1 MKNIFNLENTVNSV
15 TYLNQDLTF
24 RWGNLSFF
32 ESIGKKASEIQNIPI
47 LEIIPHD
54 WCKYIQPLLAPALE
68 GHASQISWQ
77 NPSLDTFISYKM
89 VFVAP
94 QYAIDQKI
102 DGILIS
108 VFELTEQLSIHQQLE
123 RILKDFENYKL
134 AIDAHSI
141 VAITDNRGVITHVN
155 EKFCDISQ
163 YEYYELV
170 GTTHKIINSGF
181 HPRSFFKQMWK
192 TIAQGNIW
200 KGEICNRT
208 KQGKL
213 YWVDTT
219 IVPLKDNDG
228 LLKNYISIRTDITQ
242 LKSSEDHAKYMAL
255 YDELTGLPN
264 RRYVKERL
272 KKVIELSKES
282 QHHSA
287 ILMMDLDNFKTVNDT
302 LGHDYGDNLLK
313 MVANRVK
320 KCVRETETIA
330 RLGGDELLI
339 ILSNLSENEEIAQ
352 VQAQAIAERIS
363 NSIYQPFNLENQI
376 IQTSVSIG
384 IFVFN
389 DASIPQNELLKYA
402 DMALYQAKANGKNCI
417 CTFDPLM
424 EQNVISRA
432 SLLSDLRQALIRD
445 EFELYYQPIVDQ
457 HKKIIGYEALLR
469 WIHPIRG
476 LILPGEFI
484 EQAEKSDLIHLIGNR
499 VLTMACQQLY
509 QWSQNPDSAHWTL
522 SVNISVQQFR
532 KSDFEENIIQI
543 IQDSK
548 ANPYRLRLELTES
561 MFYTDMQSSIEKMKK
576 LIEIGVR
583 FSMDDF
589 GTGYSS
595 LNYLKLLPLDQ
606 LKIDRSFVKN
616 MVDNSRD
623 IAIVNTIINLAHIL
637 DLNVVAEGVET
648 EEQFICLTQNQCF
661 TFQGYLFGRPLPINS
676 I

>member
-68 GHASQISWQ
+68 GHAAQISWKIS
-77 NPSLDTFISYKM
+77 SLDTFMSYKTA
-89 VFVAP
+89 FLAP
-94 QYAIDQKI
+94 QYSIDQKI
-102 DGILIS
+102 DGISIS
-108 VFELTEQLSIHQQLE
+108 VFELTEQLSMHQQLE
-123 RILKDFENYKL
+123 KILKDFENYKL

-163 YEYYELV
+163 YEYHELV

-208 KQGKL
+208 KHGKL

-219 IVPLKDNDG
+219 IVPLKDNNG

-264 RRYVKERL
+264 RRYVKDRL

-282 QHHSA
+282 QNHSA
-287 ILMMDLDNFKTVNDT
+287 IMMMDLDNFKTVNDT

-339 ILSNLSENEEIAQ
+339 ILSNLSENEETAQ
-352 VQAQAIAERIS
+352 AQAQAIAERIS
-363 NSIYQPFNLENQI
+363 NSIYEPFNLENQI

-417 CTFDPLM
+417 CTFDPMM

-432 SLLSDLRQALIRD
+432 SLLSDLRQALIRN

-457 HKKIIGYEALLR
+457 HKNIIGYEALLR
-469 WIHPIRG
+469 WIHPVRG

-499 VLTMACQQLY
+499 VLIMACQQLY
-509 QWSQNPDSAHWTL
+509 QWSQNPESAHWTV

-548 ANPYRLRLELTES
+548 ANPHRLRLELTES

-648 EEQFICLTQNQCF
+648 EEQFICLAQNKCF
-661 TFQGYLFGRPLPINS
+661 TFQGYLFGRPLPIKN